1 MSINFY
7 NPLLSNNNDQKTNT
21 YSSANATA
29 SATATP
35 EYATASASASASTSD
50 LSSQDSK
57 GLLTGGFDQINNAI
71 GNQEENQNGIAQM
84 IKEIIQKILGSLLN
98 KNSQKETDQTPQQ
111 KTQNQ
116 YPEAKLKPSINTNA
130 NPFEPNEKNN
140 NSSATATA
148 SATAGANT
156 NNDLLNT
163 VSEKEREAVKGKDL
177 GAVDKNGY
185 PMYLIAKG
193 FDGKNHIYEQSKF
206 GKGRSYKAVT
216 KVAAGSNMLNIKDP
230 EKNKAAASSNNSSS
244 MAASFSYA
252 HNDQTGET
260 SFAAALAASSGG
272 GIIENKGGGN
282 THSPLILDT
291 NKDGK
296 VSAQQGKGVDINGDG
311 KADGAATGGDKMLA
325 MSDLDGDGQI
335 TGKEVFGDKTVD
347 PFTGKELNAK
357 NGFEAL
363 QKVAQSAEKHT
374 GIKCTDENGE
384 VDLQKLKQA
393 MEQSGKGSLGMISDN
408 NNTKLEGLGDASK
421 INTSNY
427 INQKESG
434 DVQHNQLGGYK
445 TTSGEQH
452 RVDDVWFKMS

>member
-1 MSINFY
+1 MSLSLN
-7 NPLLSNNNDQKTNT
+7 NPLLSNTSDKKTNN
-21 YSSANATA
+21 YSSAIATA
-29 SATATP
+29 AAVATSIP
-35 EYATASASASASTSD
+35 EYALATASASISE
-50 LSSQDSK
+50 SSSPESK
-57 GLLTGGFDQINNAI
+57 SLLNGGFDQINNAI
-71 GNQEENQNGIAQM
+71 GNQEEEQNGIAQI
-84 IKEIIQKILGSLLN
+84 IKEMIQKILINVQNNIS
-98 KNSQKETDQTPQQ
+98 KNERDQTSQN
-111 KTQNQ
+111 KTQDQ
-116 YPEAKLKPSINTNA
+116 YPKTLAKASANA
-130 NPFEPNEKNN
+130 STNPFGADVQTR
-140 NSSATATA
+140 NSSAKATATA
-148 SATAGANT
+148 AAGTNA

-163 VSEKEREAVKGKDL
+163 VSQKERDAVKGKDL

-185 PMYLIAKG
+185 PMYLISKG
-193 FDGKNHIYEQSKF
+193 NDGKNHIYEQDKP

-216 KVAAGSNMLNIKDP
+216 KVTAGSNMINIKDP

-260 SFAAALAASSGG
+260 SFAAALAGSSGSGIVKNEGG
-272 GIIENKGGGN
+272 GIP
-282 THSPLILDT
+282 HSPLILDT

-311 KADGAATGGDKMLA
+311 KADGAATNGDKMLA
-325 MSDLDGDGQI
+325 MGDIDGDGQI

-347 PFTGKELNAK
+347 PFTGKEVKAN

-363 QKVAQSAEKHT
+363 KKVAQSAEKHT
-374 GIKCTDENGE
+374 GIKCTDENGQ

-393 MEQSGKGSLGMISDN
+393 IEQTGKGSLGMISGN

-434 DVQHNQLGGYK
+434 DVQHNQLGSYQ
-445 TTSGEQH
+445 TTSGQQH
-452 RVDDVWFKMS
+452 KVDDVWFKMS